1 MSGDGV
7 VYEPVHVSKQSLLQI
22 APVIPCSNAGFRKD
36 DFFVGQKAVD
46 VIQFACFTS
55 VVMPCRTYHQFASF
69 ILICQSIKYPYRVFL
84 LFPHVVIV
92 PIVVKTV
99 DLCCESSFFEGCC
112 KMWNKLSLFV
122 PWHKKAGAVALVEG
136 LVLWSNGMDVNPLL
150 SKCLYKLYEILC
162 ICASHIGVEMSA
174 CPGVVLLQ
182 RPQILYFHPF
192 RACPWRGNDLDI
204 WVDVQDFFDDG
215 DDVVGFIIV

>member
-1 MSGDGV
+1 MIPGTSRSGSTIVVGLLCGLSRTGAAAFSFLLALPTMFDKTACSSLVYGV
-7 VYEPVHVSKQSLLQI
+7 VFPTPTKKSK
-22 APVIPCSNAGFRKD
+22 G
-36 DFFVGQKAVD
+36 
-46 VIQFACFTS
+46 
-55 VVMPCRTYHQFASF
+55 
-69 ILICQSIKYPYRVFL
+69 ILVCTTTHGNTF
-84 LFPHVVIV
+84 IV

-122 PWHKKAGAVALVEG
+122 PWHEKAGAVALVEG